1 MRNSSM
7 SRREAKTRQGG
18 VPMKK
23 RIVTAGDRVYMKFF
37 DMDFFKVRAQE
48 ADAELIPF
56 KDFDDRRF
64 REAIAD
70 ADALIL
76 IDRPLIH
83 EHLAVMKRCRIVLA
97 LEVGYDFIDV
107 QAATEM
113 GIVVSNV
120 PVYCTQ
126 QVALHALTLLLASN
140 RKLKTLLRE
149 TGGGGWD
156 YNVCKPLGELEGRTL
171 GIVGLGR
178 IGRALVPKARGVGLD
193 IIAYDPYLADDIFAI
208 CGVRRC
214 YELDELLDQADFIS
228 LHVPLTEE
236 TYHMFGEREFGKMKR
251 DALIINTCR
260 GKVIDEK
267 ALYNGLKNSIIAGG
281 GVDVLEK
288 EPPDA
293 ANPLLSLEN
302 LIVTPHVAWYSEKGM
317 ERLKNMGM
325 DEVVRVL
332 TGRRPRFVVNP
343 EVLFKKG

>member
-1 MRNSSM
+1 M
-7 SRREAKTRQGG
+7 Q
-18 VPMKK
+18 K

-37 DMDFFKVRAQE
+37 DMDFFKVRARE
-48 ADAELIPF
+48 ADAELISF
-56 KDFDDRRF
+56 KGFEDRRF
-64 REAIAD
+64 REAIAG

-76 IDRPLIH
+76 IDRPLTR
-83 EHLAVMKRCRIVLA
+83 EHLAVMRRCRIVLA

-107 QAATEM
+107 QAATEK

-156 YNVCKPLGELEGRTL
+156 YNVCKPLHELEGRTL

-178 IGRALVPKARGVGLD
+178 IGRALVPKARGVGLE
-193 IIAYDPYLADDIFAI
+193 IIAYDPYLADDIFSI

-214 YELDELLDQADFIS
+214 YELDELLEQADFIS

-236 TYHMFGEREFGKMKR
+236 TFHLFGEREFRKMKR

-288 EPPDA
+288 EPPDPG
-293 ANPLLSLEN
+293 NPLLLLDN
-302 LIVTPHVAWYSEKGM
+302 LVVTPHVAWYSEKGM

>member
-1 MRNSSM
+1 
-7 SRREAKTRQGG
+7 
-18 VPMKK
+18 MKN

-37 DMDFFKVRAQE
+37 DMDFFKIRARE

-56 KDFDDRRF
+56 KGFDDDGF
-64 REAIAD
+64 KEAITD

-76 IDRPLIH
+76 IDRSLTP
-83 EHLAVMKRCRIVLA
+83 EHVAVMKRCRIVLA

-107 QAATEM
+107 QAATRK
-113 GIVVSNV
+113 GIAVSNV

-149 TGGGGWD
+149 TAGGGWK
-156 YNVCKPLGELEGRTL
+156 YNVCKPLHELDGRVL

-178 IGRALVPKARGVGLD
+178 IGRALVPKAKGLGLE
-193 IIAYDPYLADDIFAI
+193 IIAYDPYIADDIFSI
-208 CGVRRC
+208 FGVRRC
-214 YELDELLDQADFIS
+214 YELDDLLEQADFVS
-228 LHVPLTEE
+228 LHVPLTDE
-236 TYHMFGEREFGKMKR
+236 TFHLFGEREFKKMKR
-251 DALIINTCR
+251 EAVIINTCR
-260 GKVIDEK
+260 GRVIDEK

-288 EPPDA
+288 EPPDPD
-293 ANPLLSLEN
+293 NPLLNLEN
-302 LIVTPHVAWYSEKGM
+302 LIVTPHVAWYSEEAM

-343 EVLFKKG
+343 EVLCKRG